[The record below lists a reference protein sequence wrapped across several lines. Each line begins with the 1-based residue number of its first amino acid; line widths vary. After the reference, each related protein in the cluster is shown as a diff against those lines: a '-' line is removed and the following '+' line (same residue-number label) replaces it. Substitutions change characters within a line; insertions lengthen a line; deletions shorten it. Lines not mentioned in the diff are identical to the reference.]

1 MGMRMTPDRDGI
13 PPASEDARVERTRGK
28 LADAVLALAAD
39 RDITTA
45 SVSELTRRAG
55 VNRSTFYAHAQTP
68 MELLTRVL
76 SGELDEV
83 RRHTMAQLEH
93 DGLLLRDLSRTTL
106 REIVAHVVKH
116 EAVYG
121 GISRISS
128 TYALR
133 VVLAEHVEQSVLIAL
148 HGGFVIPPAPGAETA
163 ALYAAFIAH
172 GVAGAVE
179 VWLRQPAPRDE
190 RTLLAA
196 VEAMYP
202 TWYAPD
208 PGPRTPS
215 PRVTRS
221 IAGEKS

>member
-1 MGMRMTPDRDGI
+1 MGVRVTPDRDGI
-13 PPASEDARVERTRGK
+13 SPVPEDARVERTRSR
-28 LADAVLALAAD
+28 LADAVLALAAE

-83 RRHTMAQLEH
+83 RRRTMDQLEQ
-93 DGLLLRDLSRTTL
+93 DGLLLRDLTRTTL
-106 REIVAHVVKH
+106 REIVAHVVKR

-121 GISRISS
+121 GINRISS

-148 HGGFVIPPAPGAETA
+148 HGGFVVPPLPGAEEA

-179 VWLRQPAPRDE
+179 VWLRQPVHRDE
-190 RTLLAA
+190 HMLLAA

-202 TWYAPD
+202 AWYAPD
-208 PGPRTPS
+208 RGPGIPS
-215 PRVTRS
+215 PQVKRS
-221 IAGEKS
+221 ITGETS

>member
-1 MGMRMTPDRDGI
+1 MAVGMPPDHDGNF
-13 PPASEDARVERTRGK
+13 PVQEDARVERTRAR
-28 LADAVLALAAD
+28 LADAVLALAAE

-68 MELLTRVL
+68 VELLTRIL
-76 SGELDEV
+76 SSELDEV
-83 RRHTMAQLEH
+83 RRCSMDQLEQ
-93 DGLLLRDLSRTTL
+93 DGLLLRDQMRAAL

-148 HGGFVIPPAPGAETA
+148 HEGFVVPPVPGEKAA

-179 VWLRQPAPRDE
+179 AWLQQPAPRDE
-190 RTLLAA
+190 DMLLAA
-196 VEAMYP
+196 AEAMYP

-208 PGPRTPS
+208 PGPRIPTPQ
-215 PRVTRS
+215 VTKS
-221 IAGEKS
+221 IAGETS